1 MWLVGL
7 TLFACSGAP
16 EGAAACE
23 PSSFRSSPPRV
34 IAHAGGEGLG
44 PGNTILA
51 MHRSMEAGADVL
63 DVDIRMTSDGVIVAR
78 HDRDLSTTTD
88 AVGNVDEHTW
98 EQLQALD
105 TRAKWTGEPIG
116 EPVQIPSLEQVL
128 LEFPDTL
135 VSIEL
140 KQEQPSMATELCDVL
155 ERTGGFD
162 HTYFSSNTDASLYEA
177 QRTCPDGLEIT
188 TTYADVDVM
197 REVRTTGEPW
207 CAPAEIG
214 QPPYRDDRFTPADV
228 AWSHDHGL
236 AIFTWT
242 VDDPETL
249 RELALAGVDGVY
261 TRRPDIAREV
271 FDSIES
277 NNE

>member
-1 MWLVGL
+1 
-7 TLFACSGAP
+7 
-16 EGAAACE
+16 
-23 PSSFRSSPPRV
+23 
-34 IAHAGGEGLG
+34 
-44 PGNTILA
+44 
-51 MHRSMEAGADVL
+51 MHRSVAAGADVL

-88 AVGNVDEHTW
+88 AVGNIDEYTW
-98 EQLQALD
+98 HELQALD

-116 EPVQIPSLEQVL
+116 EPVPIPSLEQVL
-128 LEFPDTL
+128 LEFPETL

-140 KQEQPSMATELCDVL
+140 KQEQPSMANELCNLL
-155 ERTGGFD
+155 ERTGSFD
-162 HTYFSSNTDASLYEA
+162 RTYISSNTDAALYEA

-188 TTYADVDVM
+188 TTYADLDVM
-197 REVRTTGEPW
+197 REVRTTGEAW

-214 QPPYRDDRFTPADV
+214 QPPYRADRFTPADV

-249 RELALAGVDGVY
+249 RELALAGIDGVY

-271 FDSIES
+271 FDSIKL
-277 NNE
+277 NDD